1 MMRMRLMVLRIL
13 MNMNTDREND
23 DEEKVDDTDDI
34 DGFWSYE

>member
-1 MMRMRLMVLRIL
+1 MVLRIM

-34 DGFWSYE
+34 DGF